1 MSLFSKSFAALVLG
15 AAALASMVNAT
26 ALAASD
32 KPRWSYSG
40 SDGPDHWAALGDGKI
55 YAACAGSEQ
64 SPVDLSGAVPA
75 DVEDIAIHWQPFQA
89 TVKNNGHSIEATAA
103 PGQTTDF
110 GGAVYNLLQV
120 HWHHQSEHTIDGSHA
135 PLEAHFV
142 HQNPATGALMV
153 LGVMMVEGEANPELQ
168 KIWDAIP
175 AGAEA
180 AAGDWSAMLPAE
192 RTIYRY
198 AGSLTTPG
206 CGEIVNWVVFKTPVT
221 ASRAQIDAFAALYP
235 VNNRPLQPLGRRFVL
250 LGQ

>member
-1 MSLFSKSFAALVLG
+1 MSLFSKAFATLVLG
-15 AAALASMVNAT
+15 AAALASIVNAT

-110 GGAVYNLLQV
+110 GGAVYTLLQV
-120 HWHHQSEHTIDGSHA
+120 HWLILDS
-135 PLEAHFV
+135 
-142 HQNPATGALMV
+142 
-153 LGVMMVEGEANPELQ
+153 
-168 KIWDAIP
+168 
-175 AGAEA
+175 
-180 AAGDWSAMLPAE
+180 LPIIE
-192 RTIYRY
+192 
-198 AGSLTTPG
+198 
-206 CGEIVNWVVFKTPVT
+206 E
-221 ASRAQIDAFAALYP
+221 D
-235 VNNRPLQPLGRRFVL
+235 
-250 LGQ
+250 